1 MSLPEFS
8 DSESDNDSGNDDR
21 GVSTSSSG
29 GHSVAGA
36 MSKYLEMQLPGA
48 TDLNFKLREYS
59 SCLFTADAMS
69 RAPLYSPSADQIAA
83 AASMCGVIR
92 EHVQE
97 LIARVVKVTGRGSQ
111 RSGQELYDS
120 NRGQFKEVELPFWQ
134 RFCHSQMLA
143 QYQDELAELA
153 ASVTDSI
160 AASLSPVSGRMRS
173 ASLTGWMATRGHSGS
188 VDDGDVGKR
197 GHFRHRRSNPSIP
210 NLDGSPTAADAQNV
224 APFTARRRVSVVV
237 PR

>member
-1 MSLPEFS
+1 
-8 DSESDNDSGNDDR
+8 
-21 GVSTSSSG
+21 
-29 GHSVAGA
+29 

-48 TDLNFKLREYS
+48 TELNFKLREYS
-59 SCLFTADAMS
+59 SCLFTADALS
-69 RAPLYSPSADQIAA
+69 RAPLYSPSGDQIAA

-111 RSGQELYDS
+111 RSGHDLFDS
-120 NRGQFKEVELPFWQ
+120 NKSQFKEVEFPFWQ

-143 QYQDELAELA
+143 QYQDELVELA
-153 ASVTDSI
+153 ASVADSM
-160 AASLSPVSGRMRS
+160 AASLSPVSGRNRS
-173 ASLTGWMATRGHSGS
+173 ASLSGWMATRQHSGS
-188 VDDGDVGKR
+188 VDEGDAGKR

-210 NLDGSPTAADAQNV
+210 NLEASPTASDSQSTLPPA
-224 APFTARRRVSVVV
+224 ARRRVSVVV